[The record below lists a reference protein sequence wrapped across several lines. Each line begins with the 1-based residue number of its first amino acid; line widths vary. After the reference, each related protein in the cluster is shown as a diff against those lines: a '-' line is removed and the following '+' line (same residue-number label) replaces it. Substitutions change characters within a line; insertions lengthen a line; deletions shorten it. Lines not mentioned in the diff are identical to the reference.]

1 MSKKIIKKNEI
12 FTIPNILSM
21 FRILLIPV
29 IVWLYFVDEN
39 HYGMLGVIA
48 LSGLTDIVD
57 GKIARKFNM
66 ISDFGKILDPI
77 ADKFTQGII
86 FICLTSEYTLLYWLV
101 GLFAIKELVS
111 ALVGY
116 TSVKKADEVHG
127 AMWHGKLNTVLIYSL
142 ICSLLL
148 FPNMNN
154 TLANVLII
162 CCAVFMLISFTLYL
176 RFFIKNIKKA
186 NITKNQFF
194 LKFNLRS

>member
-21 FRILLIPV
+21 FRLALIPV
-29 IVWLYFVDEN
+29 IVWLYYVEDN

-57 GKIARKFNM
+57 GKIARRFNM

-86 FICLTSEYTLLYWLV
+86 FICLTSKYTLLYWLV
-101 GLFAIKELVS
+101 GLFAIKELIS

-116 TSVKKADEVHG
+116 TSVKKADEIHG
-127 AMWHGKLNTVLIYSL
+127 AMWHGKLNTVLLYSL
-142 ICSLLL
+142 ICILLL
-148 FPNMNN
+148 FPHININ
-154 TLANVLII
+154 LANILIL
-162 CCAVFMLISFTLYL
+162 CCCGFMVVSFTLYL
-176 RFFIKNIKKA
+176 RFYIKNIKKA
-186 NITKNQFF
+186 NMDK
-194 LKFNLRS
+194 

>member
-1 MSKKIIKKNEI
+1 
-12 FTIPNILSM
+12 M
-21 FRILLIPV
+21 FRIALIPV
-29 IVWLYFVDEN
+29 IVWLYYVEEN

-86 FICLTSEYTLLYWLV
+86 FICLTSKYSILCWLV
-101 GLFAIKELVS
+101 GLFAIKELIS

-116 TSVKKADEVHG
+116 RSVKKAEEVHG
-127 AMWHGKLNTVLIYSL
+127 AMWHGKANTVLIYSL

-148 FPNMNN
+148 FPDMNN

-162 CCAVFMLISFTLYL
+162 CCGVFMLVSFTLYL

-186 NITKNQFF
+186 NMAK
-194 LKFNLRS
+194 K